1 MTTKRLF
8 TTICTLVLTLNMA
21 WAQGPNGSN
30 TYYQAANGK
39 KGEAL
44 KTAMHGIIKISSAGW
59 SYDGLKE
66 AYETTDT
73 RADGKLRDW
82 YSNATSYT
90 PGSNCASSYQKEG
103 DGYNREHLVPQSWF
117 GKASPMKSDIWHVV
131 PSDAKINGERGDK
144 PLGEVGSSYEESKN
158 GYSKWGTVKSGLAYD
173 KNKNPINSL
182 PVFEPNDEVK
192 GDIARAYFYMVTC
205 YEDKI
210 SSWNATNATYVFDG
224 NTYPGLTDWCLTMM
238 MRWSAIDPVDDI
250 EIARNNV
257 IAAKQNRNPFIDYP
271 GLEDYIWGD
280 KKTVAFSYNNYEGP
294 STGKLPV
301 TMSFSPTS
309 VTATLGES
317 FTAPTLSMS
326 PSGLTVTYSSS
337 NTNVA
342 TVNASTGAV
351 TLKAVGT
358 TTITA
363 SFAGNNEYYANS
375 TTYTLTVKQQ
385 GGDDPTPGGETLL
398 WESFSKG
405 SAPSGG
411 GQQLS
416 TSNFSSYCDYNG
428 WTTFTNIYADEGN
441 VGRVGTAKNT
451 GVITAS
457 NISLT
462 GDAILTYKLKNFG
475 SDNGKSIKVSITGAS
490 TTGDLTATGT
500 SEWVEHTVNI
510 TGATGN
516 ISLTFSGGRI
526 AIDDIKLVSVAEEP
540 TTTPGDIVKDGK
552 TDWND
557 LKALVKIL
565 LGITPAG
572 DNIDSDA
579 ADVNGDDETN
589 IADVTKLVNKILQT
603 NK

>member
-8 TTICTLVLTLNMA
+8 TTICTLALTLTMA

-30 TYYQAANGK
+30 TYYQAADGK
-39 KGEAL
+39 KGAAL
-44 KTAMHGIIKISSAGW
+44 KTALCGIILPHTQINYKT
-59 SYDGLKE
+59 GLIK
-66 AYETTDT
+66 AYENTDT
-73 RADGKLRDW
+73 RSDGYVRDW
-82 YSNATSYT
+82 YSKTTKYTHDVDKAGSY
-90 PGSNCASSYQKEG
+90 SKEG
-103 DGYNREHLVPQSWF
+103 DCYNREHSVPASWF
-117 GKASPMKSDIWHVV
+117 SDAYPMYSDIVHVV
-131 PSDAKINGERGDK
+131 PTDGYVNNRRSNYPFGETNGETYK
-144 PLGEVGSSYEESKN
+144 SNNSYCKLGKCTVE
-158 GYSKWGTVKSGLAYD
+158 GYTGT
-173 KNKNPINSL
+173 
-182 PVFEPNDEVK
+182 VFEPGNDVK
-192 GDIARAYFYMVTC
+192 GDFARIYFYMVTC
-205 YEDKI
+205 YEKQI
-210 SSWNATNATYVFDG
+210 SSWVSNATASEVFDG
-224 NTYPGLTDWCLTMM
+224 KTYPGLKDWYLNLMFK
-238 MRWSAIDPVDDI
+238 WAKQDPIDAV
-250 EIARNNV
+250 EIARNNAV
-257 IAAKQNRNPFIDYP
+257 QEEQGNRNPFVDYP

-280 KKTVAFSYNNYEGP
+280 KKNVAFSYDHYDG
-294 STGKLPV
+294 SSSGKQNV

-337 NTNVA
+337 NTNAA

-375 TTYTLTVKQQ
+375 TTYTLTVKKQ

-405 SAPSGG
+405 SNISDSGVS
-411 GQQLS
+411 LS
-416 TSNFSSYCDYNG
+416 TSNLSNYCDYTG
-428 WTTFTNIYADEGN
+428 WSTLTQIYADPGN
-441 VGRVGTAKNT
+441 CGRVGSSKNQ
-451 GVITAS
+451 GSLVAN
-457 NISLT
+457 NIVLT
-462 GDAILTYKLKNFG
+462 GDAILTYKIKNYNK
-475 SDNGKSIKVSITGAS
+475 DTGKTVNVSISGA
-490 TTGDLTATGT
+490 TATGDLTATGT

-552 TDWND
+552 FDWND

-572 DNIDSDA
+572 NNIDTDA
-579 ADVNGDDETN
+579 ANVNGDDETN
-589 IADVTKLVNKILQT
+589 IADVTKLVNMILQT

>member
-8 TTICTLVLTLNMA
+8 TTICTLALTLTMA

-39 KGEAL
+39 KGAAL
-44 KTAMHGIIKISSAGW
+44 KTALCGIILPHTQINYKT
-59 SYDGLKE
+59 GLIK
-66 AYETTDT
+66 AYENTDT
-73 RADGKLRDW
+73 RSDGYVRDW
-82 YSNATSYT
+82 YSKTTKYKHDVDKAGSY
-90 PGSNCASSYQKEG
+90 SQEG
-103 DGYNREHLVPQSWF
+103 DCYNREHSVPASWF
-117 GKASPMKSDIWHVV
+117 SNAYPMYSDIVHVV
-131 PSDAKINGERGDK
+131 PTDGYVNNRRSNYPFGETNGETYK
-144 PLGEVGSSYEESKN
+144 SNNSYCKLGKCTVE
-158 GYSKWGTVKSGLAYD
+158 GYTGT
-173 KNKNPINSL
+173 
-182 PVFEPNDEVK
+182 VFEPGDDVK
-192 GDIARAYFYMVTC
+192 GDFARIYFYMVTC
-205 YEDKI
+205 YENEI
-210 SSWNATNATYVFDG
+210 SSWVSNATASKVFDG
-224 NTYPGLTDWCLTMM
+224 KTYPGLKDWYLNLMFK
-238 MRWSAIDPVDDI
+238 WAKQDPIDDV
-250 EIARNNV
+250 EIARN
-257 IAAKQNRNPFIDYP
+257 IAVEEEQGNRNPFVDYP

-280 KKTVAFSYNNYEGP
+280 KKNVAFSYDHYDG
-294 STGKLPV
+294 SSSGKQYV
-301 TMSFSPTS
+301 TMLFSPTS

-375 TTYTLTVKQQ
+375 TTYTLKVKKQ

-405 SAPSGG
+405 SAPSGS

-540 TTTPGDIVKDGK
+540 TTTPGDIVKDG
-552 TDWND
+552 TIDWND

-572 DNIDSDA
+572 NNIDTDA
-579 ADVNGDDETN
+579 ANVNGDDETN
-589 IADVTKLVNKILQT
+589 IADVTKLVNKILQN

>member
-8 TTICTLVLTLNMA
+8 TTICTLALTLTMA

-39 KGEAL
+39 KGAAL
-44 KTAMHGIIKISSAGW
+44 KTALCGIILPHTQINYKT
-59 SYDGLKE
+59 GLIK
-66 AYETTDT
+66 AYENTDT
-73 RADGKLRDW
+73 RSDGYVRDW
-82 YSNATSYT
+82 YSKTTKYKHDVDKAGSY
-90 PGSNCASSYQKEG
+90 SQEG
-103 DGYNREHLVPQSWF
+103 DCYNREHSVPASWF
-117 GKASPMKSDIWHVV
+117 SDAYPMYSDIVHVV
-131 PSDAKINGERGDK
+131 PTDGYVNNRRSNYPFGETNGETYK
-144 PLGEVGSSYEESKN
+144 SNNSYCKLGKCTVE
-158 GYSKWGTVKSGLAYD
+158 GYTGT
-173 KNKNPINSL
+173 
-182 PVFEPNDEVK
+182 VFEPGNDVK
-192 GDIARAYFYMVTC
+192 GDFARIYFYMVTC
-205 YEDKI
+205 YENQI
-210 SSWNATNATYVFDG
+210 SSWVSNATASEVFDG
-224 NTYPGLTDWCLTMM
+224 KTYPGLKDWYLNLMFK
-238 MRWSAIDPVDDI
+238 WAKQDPIDDV
-250 EIARNNV
+250 EIARN
-257 IAAKQNRNPFIDYP
+257 IAVEEEQGNRNPFVDYP

-280 KKTVAFSYNNYEGP
+280 KKNVAFSYDHYDG
-294 STGKLPV
+294 SSSGKQYV
-301 TMSFSPTS
+301 TMLFSPTS

-337 NTNVA
+337 NTNAA

-375 TTYTLTVKQQ
+375 TTYTLKVKKQ

-405 SAPSGG
+405 SAPSGS

-416 TSNFSSYCDYNG
+416 ISNFSSYCDYNG

-540 TTTPGDIVKDGK
+540 TTTPGDIVKDGNI
-552 TDWND
+552 DWDD

-565 LGITPAG
+565 LGITPAEG
-572 DNIDSDA
+572 NIDENA
-579 ADVNGDDETN
+579 ADVNEDGKTN
-589 IADVTKLVNKILQT
+589 IADVTRLVNMILQN

>member
-1 MTTKRLF
+1 MTKKRLF
-8 TTICTLVLTLNMA
+8 TTICTLVLTLSMA
-21 WAQGPNGSN
+21 WAQGPNGSE

-44 KTAMHGIIKISSAGW
+44 KTAMFNIIKISSAGW

-66 AYETTDT
+66 AYKTTDK
-73 RADGKLRDW
+73 RSDGYLRDW

-90 PGSNCASSYQKEG
+90 PGSAFSGGTSAEG
-103 DGYNREHLVPQSWF
+103 LGYNREHLVPQSWF
-117 GKASPMKSDIWHVV
+117 KEASPMKSDIWHVV
-131 PSDAKINGERGDK
+131 PSDAKINNERGSD
-144 PLGEVGSSYEESKN
+144 PLGEVGSSYSQSKN
-158 GYSKWGTVKSGLAYD
+158 GYSKWGMARSGLGYTG
-173 KNKNPINSL
+173 K
-182 PVFEPNDEVK
+182 VFEPNNEVK

-210 SSWNATNATYVFDG
+210 SKWNSAANASYVFDG
-224 NTYPGLTDWCLTMM
+224 NTYPGLTNWCLTMM
-238 MRWSAIDPVDDI
+238 MRWSALDPVDDI

-280 KKTVAFSYNNYEGP
+280 KKDVAFSYDHYDG
-294 STGKLPV
+294 SSSGKQYV

-351 TLKAVGT
+351 TLKAVGVT
-358 TTITA
+358 IITA
-363 SFAGNNEYYANS
+363 SFAGNDDYYSNS
-375 TTYTLTVKQQ
+375 ATYTLTVKKQ
-385 GGDDPTPGGETLL
+385 GGDDPTPVTGSGIFEKVTSTAEL
-398 WESFSKG
+398 ESGKRYIIVSGTHSLMKFDGTAGSGNITISNSRIDMNNTENSALILTMEKVGNYWTVKG
-405 SAPSGG
+405 DDVYMALTSDKNSLNTATTSSANTAKWTISVNSGTA
-411 GQQLS
+411 S
-416 TSNFSSYCDYNG
+416 VTNVNFSSRSLKYNTSSDMFRCYTSG
-428 WTTFTNIYADEGN
+428 QAD
-441 VGRVGTAKNT
+441 
-451 GVITAS
+451 
-457 NISLT
+457 
-462 GDAILTYKLKNFG
+462 
-475 SDNGKSIKVSITGAS
+475 
-490 TTGDLTATGT
+490 
-500 SEWVEHTVNI
+500 VEI
-510 TGATGN
+510 FKE
-516 ISLTFSGGRI
+516 L
-526 AIDDIKLVSVAEEP
+526 EP

-552 TDWND
+552 IDWND

-572 DNIDSDA
+572 DNIDTDA

>member
-8 TTICTLVLTLNMA
+8 TTICTLALTLTMA

-44 KTAMHGIIKISSAGW
+44 KTAMFNIIKISSAGW

-66 AYETTDT
+66 AYKTTDK
-73 RADGKLRDW
+73 RSDGYLRDW

-90 PGSNCASSYQKEG
+90 PGSAFSGGTSAEG
-103 DGYNREHLVPQSWF
+103 LGYNREHLVPQSWF
-117 GKASPMKSDIWHVV
+117 DKKSPMVSDIFHVV
-131 PSDAKINGERGDK
+131 PTDAKINNERGSD
-144 PLGEVGSSYEESKN
+144 PLGEVGSSYTQSKN
-158 GYSKWGTVKSGLAYD
+158 GYSKWGTARSGLGYTGQ
-173 KNKNPINSL
+173 
-182 PVFEPNDEVK
+182 VFEPNNEVK

-205 YEDKI
+205 YENKI
-210 SSWNATNATYVFDG
+210 STWTSSGSSIYVFDG
-224 NTYPGLTDWCLTMM
+224 NTYPGLTSWCLTMM
-238 MRWSAIDPVDDI
+238 MRWSALDPVDDI
-250 EIARNNV
+250 EIARNNE
-257 IAAKQNRNPFIDYP
+257 IAKKQNRNPFIDYP

-280 KKTVAFSYNNYEGP
+280 KKNVAFSYDHYDG
-294 STGKLPV
+294 SSSGKQYV

-363 SFAGNNEYYANS
+363 SFAGNDDYYANS
-375 TTYTLTVKQQ
+375 ATYMLTVKKQ
-385 GGDDPTPGGETLL
+385 GGDDPTPVTGSGIFEKVTSTAEL
-398 WESFSKG
+398 ESGKRYIIVSGTHSLMKFDGTAGSGNITISNSRIDMNNTENSALILTMEKVGNYWTVKG
-405 SAPSGG
+405 DDVYMALTSDKNSLNTATTSSANTAKWTISVNSGTA
-411 GQQLS
+411 S
-416 TSNFSSYCDYNG
+416 VTNVNFSSRSLKYNTSSDMFRCYTSG
-428 WTTFTNIYADEGN
+428 QAD
-441 VGRVGTAKNT
+441 
-451 GVITAS
+451 
-457 NISLT
+457 
-462 GDAILTYKLKNFG
+462 
-475 SDNGKSIKVSITGAS
+475 
-490 TTGDLTATGT
+490 
-500 SEWVEHTVNI
+500 VEI
-510 TGATGN
+510 FKE
-516 ISLTFSGGRI
+516 L
-526 AIDDIKLVSVAEEP
+526 EP

-552 TDWND
+552 IDWND

-589 IADVTKLVNKILQT
+589 IADVTKLVNMILQ
-603 NK
+603 NNQ